1 MNDNKPQTNTEERE
15 FTTYFFSFKHTVG
28 QYVDSKF
35 SEEETLERMKKFAQS
50 VTGDESVE
58 IVEFRALTEEEVLA
72 LSEEFSGSPE
82 SEPTIN

>member
-1 MNDNKPQTNTEERE
+1 MNDNKPETNERE
-15 FTTYFFSFKHTVG
+15 FVTYFFSFKHTVG

-50 VTGDESVE
+50 VTGDENVE

-72 LSEEFSGSPE
+72 LSEEFSNSPKT
-82 SEPTIN
+82 EPTIN